1 MYDLLILIQQ
11 IRVKR
16 LGGRRLH
23 IREQLKKH
31 RNDLLLHLALHWQGT
46 KLVLT
51 NLKVNQRRVRCTTLI
66 RVAACLFVGC
76 RKSISAHLCRF
87 ISISEVIYHL
97 RKLAWLLMHLLL
109 NCISLSSQRSSQ
121 MLRLIG
127 LAGEML
133 QLIDL
138 FLNHLGLN
146 QRGNGGVLRCLEE
159 LISVHRRSLLMYFFL
174 NV

>member
-1 MYDLLILIQQ
+1 MYELLILIQR

-16 LGGRRLH
+16 LGGRRLN
-23 IREQLKKH
+23 IRKQLKKH
-31 RNDLLLHLALHWQGT
+31 RNDLLLHLALHWQGA

-51 NLKVNQRRVRCTTLI
+51 NLEVNQRRVRCTTLI

-87 ISISEVIYHL
+87 ISISVVIYHL
-97 RKLAWLLMHLLL
+97 RKLAWLLMHLVLI
-109 NCISLSSQRSSQ
+109 CINLSSQRLSQ

-127 LAGEML
+127 LASEML

-138 FLNHLGLN
+138 FLNHLLLN
-146 QRGNGGVLRCLEE
+146 QWGNGGVLRCLEE
-159 LISVHRRSLLMYFFL
+159 LISVHRRNLLIYFF
-174 NV
+174 